1 MLLRKVLE
9 EDKLQGIYDI
19 IGNVIKTKDEY
30 VRCLDVAI
38 SSSKNFVIVKDEESA
53 KEAIRYLKNNNLGR
67 ATFFPINV
75 IKKRYIDE
83 NTKHILEGLDGYI
96 GVLADLV
103 TTDKEYKNIVYNQ
116 LGLVLVA
123 EDMDTA

>member
-1 MLLRKVLE
+1 MVITYLMLLRKYLE

-38 SSSKNFVIVKDEESA
+38 SSSKNFVIVKDEDSA

-75 IKKRYIDE
+75 IKKRYVDE
-83 NTKHILEGLDGYI
+83 NTLSVLEEL
-96 GVLADLV
+96 
-103 TTDKEYKNIVYNQ
+103 
-116 LGLVLVA
+116 
-123 EDMDTA
+123 